1 MTRLAVAAA
10 ILPLPILACAQTSYQ
25 LDQTSGWTQQPQ
37 AAPDPE
43 HAPLDSAR
51 RLLAQGEFKRSRDLM
66 DAWIDDHE
74 NSDSPY
80 LPEAY
85 LLRGNAK
92 LGMEKEYSALF
103 DYEKIANKYP
113 ESTSFAP
120 ALERELDVAILY
132 LNGLRRP
139 SLGLRIDSGVDVAE
153 EIILR
158 INERLPSSKLAEK
171 AVMELADYYYRDRDL
186 KMAATAYDCF
196 LILFPKSD
204 MREHAMQRRAFAT
217 IAQFKGPNY
226 DASGLVEAKYQ
237 VQEYQQ
243 EFPLQSQQNGMGDAL
258 LARLDESNAAQMLNM
273 ANWYIRHADE
283 PSARLTL
290 HRLVHKHP
298 STAAAHEA
306 ISILD
311 KRGWL
316 EAPPP
321 ATPASPAAAATPA
334 PSAAT
339 PPASSPKPPE
349 KTQ

>member
-1 MTRLAVAAA
+1 MTRLAAAA
-10 ILPLPILACAQTSYQ
+10 TILSLSPLISAQTSYQ
-25 LDQTSGWTQQPQ
+25 LDSKGAWTPQAQ

-43 HAPLDSAR
+43 HAALDQGRRQIAQGQFSSAR
-51 RLLAQGEFKRSRDLM
+51 DTLTNWLDE
-66 DAWIDDHE
+66 HE

-80 LPEAY
+80 LAEAY

-92 LGMEKEYSALF
+92 LGQGKEYSSLF

-113 ESTSFAP
+113 ESEYFAP

-132 LNGLRRP
+132 LNGLRKP

-158 INERLPSSKLAEK
+158 INERLPGSRLAEK

-196 LILFPKSD
+196 LILFPKSEL
-204 MREHAMQRRAFAT
+204 REHAMQRRTFAT
-217 IAQFKGPNY
+217 IAQFKGPRY

-243 EFPLQSQQNGMGDAL
+243 EFPIQSQRTGMGDAL
-258 LARLDESNAAQMLNM
+258 VARLDESSAAQMLYV
-273 ANWYIRHADE
+273 ANWYLKHGDN
-283 PSARLTL
+283 PGARLTL
-290 HRLVHKHP
+290 HRLVNKHP
-298 STAAAHEA
+298 STASAHEA
-306 ISILD
+306 LAMLG

-316 EAPPP
+316 EEPKHARPAAATDPAAVSKPGAPP
-321 ATPASPAAAATPA
+321 ATPT
-334 PSAAT
+334 
-339 PPASSPKPPE
+339 KPGAE
-349 KTQ
+349 TAK

>member
-1 MTRLAVAAA
+1 MTRLAVASA
-10 ILPLPILACAQTSYQ
+10 LLLLTPLSRAQTSYQ
-25 LDQTSGWTQQPQ
+25 LDQKSGWTPQPQ

-43 HAPLDSAR
+43 HAPLDYAR
-51 RLLAQGEFKRSRDLM
+51 RLLAQGEFSKARDVL
-66 DAWIDDHE
+66 DKWIEDHE
-74 NSDSPY
+74 TSDSPY

-92 LGMEKEYSALF
+92 LGMNKEYSALF

-113 ESTSFAP
+113 ESPSFEP
-120 ALERELDVAILY
+120 ALARELDVAVLY
-132 LNGLRRP
+132 LNGLRKP

-158 INERLPSSKLAEK
+158 INERLPASRLAEK
-171 AVMELADYYYRDRDL
+171 GVMELADYYYRDRDL

-217 IAQFKGPNY
+217 IAQFKGPKY

-237 VQEYQQ
+237 VLEYQQ
-243 EFPLQSQQNGMGDAL
+243 DFPLQAQQTGMGEAL
-258 LARLDESNAAQMLNM
+258 LARLDESNAAQMLTV
-273 ANWYIRHADE
+273 ANWYIRHADS

-306 ISILD
+306 LAMLD
-311 KRGWL
+311 QRGWL
-316 EAPPP
+316 EEAKPEKPP
-321 ATPASPAAAATPA
+321 TPA
-334 PSAAT
+334 PAA
-339 PPASSPKPPE
+339 PSSPGAKPE
-349 KTQ
+349 NAK